1 MTRTRVWV
9 RRRLQV
15 QAPLWCVSLREHAQ
29 DRFPP
34 GRGGSSSSRAS
45 NLIIYAAKYLLARL
59 PSYMTTYLL
68 IHTEICSVSLF
79 EVVECIDRIWRLSSW
94 SAVSILCRTRTRRR
108 TCRRTVCRGMAT
120 QVGLR
125 ATYQSPPSEV
135 YVQALRLIS
144 FDQTDANKKIDSW
157 YYHY

>member
-15 QAPLWCVSLREHAQ
+15 QASLWCVSLREAAQ
-29 DRFPP
+29 DRLPP
-34 GRGGSSSSRAS
+34 GRGGDPLSPQFH
-45 NLIIYAAKYLLARL
+45 LLGIKYLVARL
-59 PSYMTTYLL
+59 SATSRCNYY
-68 IHTEICSVSLF
+68 IEICSVSLF
-79 EVVECIDRIWRLSSW
+79 EVVEFIDRIWRPSSW

-108 TCRRTVCRGMAT
+108 TCRRTACRGMAT

-144 FDQTDANKKIDSW
+144 SDQIDRKQKKHDSW
-157 YYHY
+157 YY